1 MDLCPRVPL
10 GKLRPAVAHLVV
22 CTEVLV
28 LLHHHQ
34 LFASPHQNCPHPT
47 ARQVGVQLGRKYI
60 DSSWRQSLERQMG
73 RQTEEIDFKIKL
85 RPKIFVLLRPKLEA
99 RQAEIFTQQ
108 HLNYK

>member
-1 MDLCPRVPL
+1 MDLCPLVPL

-22 CTEVLV
+22 CTKVLV

-85 RPKIFVLLRPKLEA
+85 RPTFLC
-99 RQAEIFTQQ
+99 F
-108 HLNYK
+108 